1 MEKRRPTY
9 DLASIKA
16 EFATVRTLRMTLTA
30 RDSAFALGFTLQE
43 VVEVIQ
49 SIAAV
54 HFYKSM
60 TSLANSR
67 IWQDVYH
74 VPSESVV
81 LYVKFTIDDEGK
93 LVIAF
98 KEK

>member
-1 MEKRRPTY
+1 MDKRRPTY
-9 DLASIKA
+9 DIASIKV
-16 EFATVRTLRMTLTA
+16 EFATVRALRMTKGA
-30 RDSAFALGFTLQE
+30 RDSAFALGFTLQG
-43 VVEVIQ
+43 VVDVIQ
-49 SIAAV
+49 SIAAA

-60 TSLANSR
+60 TSQANVR

-74 VPSESVV
+74 VPSGGLVP
-81 LYVKFTIDDEGK
+81 YVKFTLDDEGK

>member
-9 DLASIKA
+9 DLASIKV
-16 EFATVRTLRMTLTA
+16 EFATVAALRMTRSA
-30 RDSAFALGFTLQE
+30 RDAAFALGFNLQE
-43 VVEVIQ
+43 VVDVIE
-49 SIAAV
+49 SISAA
-54 HFYKSM
+54 HFFKSM
-60 TSLANSR
+60 TSYANVR

-74 VPSESVV
+74 VPCGGLV
-81 LYVKFTIDDEGK
+81 LYVKFTVDEEGK

>member
-9 DLASIKA
+9 DLASVKA
-16 EFATVRTLRMTLTA
+16 EFATVVALRMTKSA

-43 VVEVIQ
+43 VVDVIQ
-49 SIAAV
+49 SIAAA

-60 TSLANSR
+60 TSLASAKV
-67 IWQDVYH
+67 WQDVYH
-74 VPSESVV
+74 VPSGGIV
-81 LYVKFTIDDEGK
+81 LYVKFTVDDEGK

-98 KEK
+98 KER